1 MLLYIWNENGAVKKN
16 KNIQN
21 SKRHT
26 KSFSTNQK
34 KNNETYSFI
43 YKNKKISIYNDL
55 YYRLSSF
62 LSHER
67 IQREM
72 GTAAGCRGLNAG
84 TRLTLGVL
92 TLSLACLLTCFARW
106 SDLMNRR
113 WQYSHL
119 NFFSPVWVLLCLDN
133 SSDRE
138 NRLPQSCHWQMN
150 GFSPVWV
157 LLWAFKC
164 DDLK

>member
-1 MLLYIWNENGAVKKN
+1 MECFYTHETKMVQSKKIKIYKTQN
-16 KNIQN
+16 DIQN
-21 SKRHT
+21 HSVQT
-26 KSFSTNQK
+26 KK

-92 TLSLACLLTCFARW
+92 TLSLACLLTCFAR
-106 SDLMNRR
+106 
-113 WQYSHL
+113 
-119 NFFSPVWVLLCLDN
+119 
-133 SSDRE
+133 
-138 NRLPQSCHWQMN
+138 
-150 GFSPVWV
+150 
-157 LLWAFKC
+157 
-164 DDLK
+164 